1 FTDGCDD
8 RAAARARAAAGVCR
22 LHQDI
27 GGTQVTPKL
36 CRPPLQCICPLLAQ
50 SVLSEMSAYLSAFGA
65 KQTWAAARSRSS
77 PPLLT
82 QSGHRRFQIPQR
94 SRLLALWC
102 AIVWGWQHSSAAPSD
117 SERFR
122 SNPRTF

>member
-1 FTDGCDD
+1 MP
-8 RAAARARAAAGVCR
+8 AASAVHMSAF
-22 LHQDI
+22 
-27 GGTQVTPKL
+27 
-36 CRPPLQCICPLLAQ
+36 AQ

-82 QSGHRRFQIPQR
+82 QSGHRRFEIPQR

-102 AIVWGWQHSSAAPSD
+102 ALSFGAGSTVAPRHQIQNDSGLTQGLSDLPAAG
-117 SERFR
+117 
-122 SNPRTF
+122 